1 MLPGSPPA
9 GRNHNLQ
16 CKARVD
22 RRFFLGRIAGLAWLG
37 VPGRKTKEMLAWLKY
52 LGLSFLKRL
61 HLPAVLMR
69 GPAAFRGFDRIFG
82 STLIKG
88 VPALII
94 KAFGQCVLAG
104 YLALCSKPVKPLGQ
118 FPL

>member
-1 MLPGSPPA
+1 
-9 GRNHNLQ
+9 
-16 CKARVD
+16 
-22 RRFFLGRIAGLAWLG
+22 
-37 VPGRKTKEMLAWLKY
+37 MLAWLKY

-94 KAFGQCVLAG
+94 KAFGRCVLAG
-104 YLALCSKPVKPLGQ
+104 YLALCSKPVQPLGQ